1 MGRFIGY
8 LVWLALLLVPAAAAA
23 DPEAKLIFFTE
34 DGTETGVPLL
44 PGFPL
49 HSVWSGLGQSDDGRI
64 FVAVSDHEEVAG
76 NVAVFAM
83 DPDVDRF
90 RFLTD
95 LKSVS
100 EAAGNWK
107 EGEGQYKVHTFLQQ
121 ASDGLIYFATM
132 PASDP
137 RKQRGSHL
145 YTLDPATETIRDIS
159 TELPAT
165 LTRQGA
171 LAPNRGVIVEALGI
185 KGMSLNP
192 KFEDMIYVMTH
203 DIGFVFRLDLRNG
216 QYHAVGFSSRVSYV
230 MHTDAEGDLYF
241 LGSDPEATSQA
252 LLQFD
257 AQSGETSVLIPNI
270 PMDEEIGMIVPTA
283 NPDVVMV
290 LMSKSKEVFP
300 INTKAEKR
308 LRGGTSCGKNWW
320 KLFNMAVSP
329 DGRHLYFVSNNNN
342 HPMIWRAPTGGGTCQ
357 QVLDVKALLGT
368 RNLAF
373 GGQNIWVGDSFF
385 TPVWTHQG
393 DNDLAILK
401 VTVK

>member
-1 MGRFIGY
+1 
-8 LVWLALLLVPAAAAA
+8 
-23 DPEAKLIFFTE
+23 
-34 DGTETGVPLL
+34 
-44 PGFPL
+44 
-49 HSVWSGLGQSDDGRI
+49 
-64 FVAVSDHEEVAG
+64 
-76 NVAVFAM
+76 
-83 DPDVDRF
+83 
-90 RFLTD
+90 
-95 LKSVS
+95 
-100 EAAGNWK
+100 
-107 EGEGQYKVHTFLQQ
+107 
-121 ASDGLIYFATM
+121 
-132 PASDP
+132 
-137 RKQRGSHL
+137 
-145 YTLDPATETIRDIS
+145 
-159 TELPAT
+159 
-165 LTRQGA
+165 
-171 LAPNRGVIVEALGI
+171 
-185 KGMSLNP
+185 
-192 KFEDMIYVMTH
+192 MTH

-357 QVLDVKALLGT
+357 QVLDVKALLET